1 MLPTSGNCNVWKKP
15 NNEPIFFPKAFLVNN
30 NVPPFLVYTLD
41 ILPKDI
47 PAPKAI
53 KILIKRMT
61 GKMSRVYTKNGG
73 TLLFT
78 RKAFG
83 KKMGSLF
90 GFFQTL
96 QLPLVGSTV
105 ALAIVWAFRNIQ
117 GPNGGDL
124 STQWY
129 IYLIAFVIYFL
140 CSMVP
145 FFGFTSSNISLY
157 ILWFLKW
164 LIIIA
169 SIVLAFC
176 EIKNFGH
183 NIGQGSTIKL
193 SGFNYFDLIAAL
205 MTFFFAFGGFE
216 VVASM
221 SGDLKN
227 SKKSM
232 ISTILMII
240 LFIGIFYFFYYYAIM
255 GALGPKGVAPTS
267 KTSEPNPINNIFE
280 KVLGIKPSFNDVKIG
295 SIAVAVLLVITQI
308 SNKSGS
314 RLQGVWGNTR
324 IISSYSENGYLP
336 DVFTRKNKYNQ
347 YMNALY
353 FDLILCTFFTV
364 LYLILNF
371 FLKFLASGAL
381 QAVSYISFMQYLGV
395 ASACLYMG
403 YKKDSKIKNKKWEN
417 VYFIFV
423 IIAIIFILISYMVGG
438 IYDFVNY
445 LNKTPGYRDPDK
457 LTVILTDGII
467 FLFFDIWYML
477 SLFQKK
483 WHLKIE
489 TKVQIE
495 NPKMAAKII

>member
-1 MLPTSGNCNVWKKP
+1 M
-15 NNEPIFFPKAFLVNN
+15 
-30 NVPPFLVYTLD
+30 
-41 ILPKDI
+41 
-47 PAPKAI
+47 
-53 KILIKRMT
+53 
-61 GKMSRVYTKNGG
+61 
-73 TLLFT
+73 
-78 RKAFG
+78 
-83 KKMGSLF
+83 
-90 GFFQTL
+90 
-96 QLPLVGSTV
+96 
-105 ALAIVWAFRNIQ
+105 
-117 GPNGGDL
+117 
-124 STQWY
+124 
-129 IYLIAFVIYFL
+129 
-140 CSMVP
+140 
-145 FFGFTSSNISLY
+145 
-157 ILWFLKW
+157 
-164 LIIIA
+164 
-169 SIVLAFC
+169 
-176 EIKNFGH
+176 
-183 NIGQGSTIKL
+183 
-193 SGFNYFDLIAAL
+193 
-205 MTFFFAFGGFE
+205 
-216 VVASM
+216 
-221 SGDLKN
+221 
-227 SKKSM
+227 
-232 ISTILMII
+232 
-240 LFIGIFYFFYYYAIM
+240 
-255 GALGPKGVAPTS
+255 
-267 KTSEPNPINNIFE
+267 
-280 KVLGIKPSFNDVKIG
+280 
-295 SIAVAVLLVITQI
+295 AVLLVITQI